1 MLNMQKFILGT
12 VQLGKKYS
20 KFIKD
25 KVENDEVKQILDH
38 CVNNNILTFDT
49 AQNYGNSENLLS
61 NISNKND
68 TIIMTKIHF
77 IDNDI
82 DTMQGQINK
91 SLDNLNLKSIN
102 ILMLHDYKQFKDETL
117 VTNLIKIKNK
127 GFIKKI
133 GVSVYNVNEAIDVLK
148 IPQFTIL
155 QIPFNYLDRQWDNI
169 DFLNLINKRKDV
181 EIHIRSIFLQGIL
194 LNEYQY
200 WPIKNKYSKII
211 FDNINMLC
219 EKYKLTKLELSLRY
233 SLSFEWISGIIFGVD
248 SLKQLEDNIVLFNK
262 YNKLDDNII
271 MEIKEVFSNIDTTI
285 TDPRSW

>member
-61 NISNKND
+61 NISNKNE

-127 GFIKKI
+127 GFIT
-133 GVSVYNVNEAIDVLK
+133 SAE
-148 IPQFTIL
+148 
-155 QIPFNYLDRQWDNI
+155 
-169 DFLNLINKRKDV
+169 RK
-181 EIHIRSIFLQGIL
+181 S
-194 LNEYQY
+194 
-200 WPIKNKYSKII
+200 
-211 FDNINMLC
+211 
-219 EKYKLTKLELSLRY
+219 
-233 SLSFEWISGIIFGVD
+233 
-248 SLKQLEDNIVLFNK
+248 
-262 YNKLDDNII
+262 
-271 MEIKEVFSNIDTTI
+271 
-285 TDPRSW
+285 